1 MKDTGT
7 SGKSSMELKDPETQ
21 KKMDSIEKAID
32 VGLQLVLA
40 SLDSM
45 GVKLDDKQKEK
56 LKTAYAM
63 AYLMTTSTML

>member
-1 MKDTGT
+1 MKKT
-7 SGKSSMELKDPETQ
+7 SSNSSVELKDPETQ

-45 GVKLDDKQKEK
+45 GVKLDDKQKGK
-56 LKTAYAM
+56 LKTSYAM